1 MKTKL
6 TVLFIFFLLQLS
18 CDNSIDYIGDF
29 SQQYSLNCVLRSDKN
44 VQYAT
49 IKRSYPPESA
59 AAQTDI
65 QNAVV
70 SLILPDTTFFFRD
83 SILSGESSGN
93 VGSFYYINNFSLT
106 KNTELKIQAV
116 LPDNTV
122 LTAQVK
128 SAGYTRVLL
137 ESEDLVLPGSED
149 ESAFFMWR
157 ILGERDSII
166 LLPSLYIRYV
176 ISGPDTAVK
185 YKKIN
190 GTYIQNG
197 DVFRV
202 ANSALSL
209 GMGQISEGIADKS
222 SITII
227 DGFFELKL
235 CDFMM
240 GMYASAAETFE
251 DEFSVRISAPDFS
264 NINGGLGIF
273 GTYMSESFDILF
285 LPEYVA
291 SFGYNLAPPSADK

>member
-1 MKTKL
+1 MKRKFA
-6 TVLFIFFLLQLS
+6 VLFIFSLLQLS
-18 CDNSIDYIGDF
+18 CENSIDYIGDF

-49 IKRSYPPESA
+49 IKRSYPPESDA
-59 AAQTDI
+59 SQTDI

-70 SLILPDTTFFFRD
+70 SLILPDTTLFFRD
-83 SILSGESSGN
+83 SILSSESA
-93 VGSFYYINNFSLT
+93 GSVSSLYYINNFSLT
-106 KNTELKIQAV
+106 KDTEVRIQAV
-116 LPDNTV
+116 LPDSTV
-122 LTAQVK
+122 LTAKVK

-157 ILGERDSII
+157 ILGEKDSII
-166 LLPSLYIRYV
+166 LLPSLYIRYI
-176 ISGPDTAVK
+176 ISGPDTSVK

-190 GTYIQNG
+190 GIYIQNG
-197 DVFRV
+197 NVFKV

-209 GMGQISEGIADKS
+209 GMSQISEGIADKS

-251 DEFSVRISAPDFS
+251 DEFSVRISAADFS

-273 GTYMSESFDILF
+273 GTYMTESFDILF
-285 LPEYVA
+285 LPDYVA
-291 SFGYNLAPPSADK
+291 SFGYNLAPPSQD